1 MRNYLKLLLKA
12 LSNKEIFFAYLCE
25 MGLLNFLDDKA
36 YLKLMYK
43 IHMGKSLNLDHPQTF
58 NEKLQW
64 LKIHDR
70 NPLYTTLVDKYE
82 VKKYVADK
90 IGEQYIIPTL
100 GVWNHFDDID
110 FDSLPDQFVLKCT
123 HDSGGL
129 VICRDKSKLNKRAA
143 KEKLEK
149 CLKRNY
155 YWSGR
160 EWPYKNVKPRI
171 IAEKY
176 MEDSETSE
184 LSDYKFY
191 SFQGVIKAM
200 FIASGRQKG
209 QTKAD
214 YFDMKFKPLP
224 FTRGYPNAN
233 VLPKKPKNFDEMVK
247 IARILTKDIPEARA
261 DFYEVNGKT
270 YFGEITFFDGSGMER
285 FNPESWDK
293 TFGEWLKLPEKL
305 GGYGLIHNRMILW
318 VHQSDEKVLTDYKFF
333 CFGGEAKMMYISKDK
348 GEHPG
353 TDFFDMSFNKLDMRM
368 RDSNSINTPS
378 KPECFETMRKV
389 AEVLSKGIPCLRV
402 DFYVIHGRPY
412 IGELTFFH
420 MSGFTHIHPAIWEK
434 TLGDWIHLPK
444 QVRQ

>member
-12 LSNKEIFFAYLCE
+12 LSNKEIFFAYLGE

-64 LKIHDR
+64 LKIYDR

-224 FTRGYPNAN
+224 FTWGYPHTN
-233 VLPKKPKNFDEMVK
+233 VLPKKPKNFEEMVK

-285 FNPESWDK
+285 FHPESWNK

-305 GGYGLIHNRMILW
+305 GGYGLINEHLILW

-333 CFGGEAKMMYISKDK
+333 CFNGKAKIMYISKDK
-348 GEHPG
+348 GERPAP
-353 TDFFDMSFNKLDMRM
+353 DFFDMEFNRLNIRMEDPNSETVPDKPVCFDTMKRCAEKL
-368 RDSNSINTPS
+368 SQ
-378 KPECFETMRKV
+378 
-389 AEVLSKGIPCLRV
+389 GIPNLRV
-402 DFYVIHGRPY
+402 DFYVIQGRLY

-420 MSGFTHIHPAIWEK
+420 MSGFAHIHPASWEK